1 MWAKD
6 LRRNNHGKL
15 SRLPLSR
22 TRTGIHGSAPPPLR
36 GRSGWGVTRGACQES
51 WRERPRYWRA
61 PHCSRKDDT
70 IAPRRE
76 PARARV
82 AVIRM
87 LSTVDLDDELRRGA
101 EEVDDIGSKRM
112 LAAEAEPFELLA
124 AQPRPQPDLGIRGR
138 AAKFARER
146 RGHASMVT
154 SADPRRHPP
163 SRQ

>member
-1 MWAKD
+1 
-6 LRRNNHGKL
+6 
-15 SRLPLSR
+15 
-22 TRTGIHGSAPPPLR
+22 
-36 GRSGWGVTRGACQES
+36 
-51 WRERPRYWRA
+51 
-61 PHCSRKDDT
+61 
-70 IAPRRE
+70 
-76 PARARV
+76 
-82 AVIRM
+82 M

-101 EEVDDIGSKRM
+101 KEVDDIGSKRM

-163 SRQ
+163 PGNAEALPSSPSRGEGREIRGFRSECRREAIGRRWRDHYASDP